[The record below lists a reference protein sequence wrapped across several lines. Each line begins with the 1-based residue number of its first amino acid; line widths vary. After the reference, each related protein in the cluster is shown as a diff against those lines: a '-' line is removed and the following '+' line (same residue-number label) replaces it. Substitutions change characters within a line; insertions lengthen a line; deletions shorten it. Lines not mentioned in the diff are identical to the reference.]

1 MNKFY
6 KNCPAFAAVNKGN
19 PIRVSMET
27 PITFSEGQ
35 AEALIEA
42 ACARSFQHDGVACI
56 SLLDL
61 EFILQ
66 KGVSK
71 CESASGN

>member
-6 KNCPAFAAVNKGN
+6 KNCPALAAVNKGK
-19 PIRVSMET
+19 PIRVSVET
-27 PITFSEGQ
+27 PITFSQEQ
-35 AEALIEA
+35 AEALVEA
-42 ACARSFQHDGVACI
+42 ACARSFQHDGLACI
-56 SLLDL
+56 SLIDL

>member
-1 MNKFY
+1 MSNFY
-6 KNCPAFAAVNKGN
+6 KNCPALAAVNRGKM
-19 PIRVSMET
+19 IRVFVKT
-27 PITFSEGQ
+27 PVTFSEKQ
-35 AEALIEA
+35 VEALVEA
-42 ACARSFQHDGVACI
+42 ACARSFQHGGLACI

>member
-1 MNKFY
+1 MTD
-6 KNCPAFAAVNKGN
+6 
-19 PIRVSMET
+19 RVVLT
-27 PITFSEGQ
+27 PEQ
-35 AEALIEA
+35 AEALFES
-42 ACARSFQHDGVACI
+42 ACARSFQHDGLACI
-56 SLLDL
+56 SLIDL